1 MQLIRD
7 NLTLWTSELEDE
19 GGNVENLWKRDI
31 WIIYIYI
38 YYIKKGNRKISFTKL
53 TIILNIH
60 SFIDPLFYICKL
72 GVALGVIKLFILFY
86 Y

>member
-19 GGNVENLWKRDI
+19 GGNVENLWERDI

-53 TIILNIH
+53 TIILNNH
-60 SFIDPLFYICKL
+60 SLTDPLFYICKL
-72 GVALGVIKLFILFY
+72 GVALGVIKLLTLFY

>member
-19 GGNVENLWKRDI
+19 GGNVENLWERDI

-53 TIILNIH
+53 TIILNNH
-60 SFIDPLFYICKL
+60 SWIDLFYICKL
-72 GVALGVIKLFILFY
+72 GVALGVIKLLILFY